1 MAPKKANQRYPDLDT
16 REPDDLDAYL
26 ETFDEAEMQEL
37 AAAEVALDLSIFL
50 YRAREKK
57 SLSQSAAAKLAG
69 LQQQAVN
76 RLEHPDGSP
85 RLETVQRY
93 LKALGYSLEL
103 RAIDI
108 ETGESVAAFPS
119 SPVSGSLGR
128 KRMSKINS
136 GRQSVPA

>member
-119 SPVSGSLGR
+119 SPVSESLAR
-128 KRMSKINS
+128 RRMSKINR
-136 GRQSVPA
+136 GRQPVPA

>member
-1 MAPKKANQRYPDLDT
+1 MAPNKANRSYPDLDT

-119 SPVSGSLGR
+119 SPVSESLAR
-128 KRMSKINS
+128 RRMSKINR
-136 GRQSVPA
+136 GRQPVPA